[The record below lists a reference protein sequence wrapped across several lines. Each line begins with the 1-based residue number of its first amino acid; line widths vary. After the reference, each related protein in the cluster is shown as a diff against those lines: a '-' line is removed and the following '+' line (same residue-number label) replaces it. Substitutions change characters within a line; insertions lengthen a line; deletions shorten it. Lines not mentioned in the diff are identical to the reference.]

1 MSKNSKLLLIPKTT
15 NGRLMTFEEY
25 HTRQKRSNHIHLAAA
40 QKTGYYNY
48 PSIEAKRFVWRIL
61 NDCSDWVSL
70 CEDMTLRTICRLT
83 WGTPDLAIGLKADA
97 WGLLNAISPV
107 GNLTNL
113 VTPLLW
119 IPTFL
124 SPWKKWERERH
135 RTQQNWF
142 RENMEGVRKSMAEER
157 AGRFLFPSC
166 R

>member
-1 MSKNSKLLLIPKTT
+1 MGIVLLICQ
-15 NGRLMTFEEY
+15 EY
-25 HTRQKRSNHIHLAAA
+25 HTRQKKFNHIQLATG
-40 QKTGYYNY
+40 QKLDYYNY
-48 PSIEAKRFVWRIL
+48 PSIEAKRFIWRML

-70 CEDMTLRTICRLT
+70 CEDMTSRTICRLT
-83 WGTPDLAIGLKADA
+83 WGTPDHAIGLKADA

-135 RTQQNWF
+135 KAQQAWF
-142 RENMEGVRKSMAEER
+142 KENMEGVRKKMMEGR
-157 AGRFLFPSC
+157 AGMSDCSP
-166 R
+166 